1 MNDKFAESE
10 SETLF
15 GGRQEPK
22 QTTTISPVSLL
33 HTQNRN
39 RILTLYNRSVRDNK
53 TTMTRIWLLLGLA
66 LQGNAFGPMAIGR
79 GATTRTALSLSS
91 SDETNQQVEA
101 LLEKA
106 RQMRAEAAALEGR
119 SVEEVEQEAA
129 EKRQRTKQAQE
140 QADQARQERRAE
152 AQLKTKVAD
161 GSFLVVP
168 ETFDDQVTVAKQAV
182 EAAFRDGIDRQ
193 VVRFALL
200 PQGEFLNQNDRQ
212 WPGGAMQMYREAAG
226 PLTRELLRVVRTD
239 DPQAF
244 TKQPNVKSQDV
255 WDFDGSALI
264 TAEAASG
271 PEHDVQALVQPNTDT
286 KYTKDIETIDKA
298 MKNRLFLLVNPFWRN
313 VESWGF
319 NILAPNG
326 KKLAQQAIFDR
337 GFEETFV
344 LLQKTV
350 RGEDC
355 IAMKVYPYDWQLY
368 AYCESDYWPYR
379 EEIIHLGSTKEEPK
393 SSDFGELLEQRD
405 EFKMSK
411 NMRQLQRMTRK
422 E

>member
-1 MNDKFAESE
+1 MKC
-10 SETLF
+10 TL
-15 GGRQEPK
+15 
-22 QTTTISPVSLL
+22 
-33 HTQNRN
+33 
-39 RILTLYNRSVRDNK
+39 
-53 TTMTRIWLLLGLA
+53 LLLGLA
-66 LQGNAFGPMAIGR
+66 WQGNGFCLLSHTQG
-79 GATTRTALSLSS
+79 TTVTALSSLSS
-91 SDETNQQVEA
+91 SDDTSEQVEA
-101 LLEKA
+101 LLKKA

-129 EKRQRTKQAQE
+129 EKRQRTKQALE
-140 QADQARQERRAE
+140 QADQVRQERRAE
-152 AQLKTKVAD
+152 AQLNKVTD
-161 GSFLVVP
+161 GSFLAVP
-168 ETFDDQVTVAKQAV
+168 ETFDDQVTLARQAV
-182 EAAFRDGIDRQ
+182 EKAFRDGIDRQ

-226 PLTRELLRVVRTD
+226 PLTRELLRVIRTNEE
-239 DPQAF
+239 AF
-244 TKQPNVKSQDV
+244 SKQPVVKSQDV

-271 PEHDVQALVQPNTDT
+271 PEHDVQALVQANTDT

-298 MKNRLFLLVNPFWRN
+298 MKNRLFLLVNPFWKD

-326 KKLAQQAIFDR
+326 KKLAQQVIFDR
-337 GFEETFV
+337 GFEETFC

-379 EEIIHLGSTKEEPK
+379 EEIIHLGSSKKEPK
-393 SSDFGELLEQRD
+393 SSDFGTLLEQRD

-411 NMRQLQRMTRK
+411 NMRQLQRMSRK